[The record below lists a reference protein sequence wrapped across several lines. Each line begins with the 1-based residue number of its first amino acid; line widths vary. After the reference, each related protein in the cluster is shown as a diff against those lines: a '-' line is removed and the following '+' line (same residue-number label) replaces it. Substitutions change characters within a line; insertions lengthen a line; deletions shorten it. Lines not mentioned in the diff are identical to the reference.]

1 MTKTGALALGI
12 LVLAAY
18 AAQAQISDNVVRIGV
33 LNDQSGVFADSTGPG
48 SVVAAKMAAADFGD
62 KVAGAR
68 IEIISADH
76 LNKPDVGSSI
86 AREWFD
92 EKGVDAIADLGN
104 SAVALAVQEVA
115 KTRNKAILLSA
126 GGSTAFTGK
135 ACTPITVQWTYDTW
149 ASANAI
155 AAPLV
160 KSGKDTWFFITADY
174 TFGHDLESSSRSIVE
189 ASGGKVVGDV
199 MHPLNTADFAS
210 FVLQAQASKAKVV
223 AFANGG
229 DDTLRGIKQAH
240 EFQLDKSGQV
250 IAGLSAL
257 IGDVHALGL
266 EAAQGLF
273 VAEPFYWDL
282 YDQTRKWAERWSK
295 LDGHNRMPGMMQAG
309 VYSVIMDYLRAVAA
323 TKSDAG
329 KTVVDE
335 MKKTPVNDPLFGHVS
350 VRPDG
355 RAIHN
360 FYQFQVKS
368 PAESK
373 GPWDHYKLVATV
385 PPDQAFRP
393 MSEGGCPMV
402 ASK

>member
-1 MTKTGALALGI
+1 M
-12 LVLAAY
+12 
-18 AAQAQISDNVVRIGV
+18 
-33 LNDQSGVFADSTGPG
+33 
-48 SVVAAKMAAADFGD
+48 
-62 KVAGAR
+62 
-68 IEIISADH
+68 
-76 LNKPDVGSSI
+76 
-86 AREWFD
+86 
-92 EKGVDAIADLGN
+92 
-104 SAVALAVQEVA
+104 
-115 KTRNKAILLSA
+115 
-126 GGSTAFTGK
+126 
-135 ACTPITVQWTYDTW
+135 
-149 ASANAI
+149 
-155 AAPLV
+155 
-160 KSGKDTWFFITADY
+160 
-174 TFGHDLESSSRSIVE
+174 
-189 ASGGKVVGDV
+189 
-199 MHPLNTADFAS
+199 
-210 FVLQAQASKAKVV
+210 
-223 AFANGG
+223 
-229 DDTLRGIKQAH
+229 RGIKQAH